1 MNTNQQIANTN
12 QQIANTQ
19 QQVADKIEEKSIMDI
34 ISTMVS
40 AKFNN
45 MNPLINN
52 ILNHVNYESSIAREV
67 PNVQSKI
74 DIITSQEND
83 QQPSMNNLIATSQ
96 SGLQPVT
103 PPQQVVQQ
111 PINYITCAKIGI
123 ITLAIAGIICW
134 ILYVYI
140 PKPYNYISMCVVFAA
155 GLASDFFILKKFC
168 NCSMNFIKS

>member
-1 MNTNQQIANTN
+1 MNTNQQVANTN
-12 QQIANTQ
+12 

-103 PPQQVVQQ
+103 PPPQQVVQQVVQQ

-134 ILYVYI
+134 ILYMYI

>member
-1 MNTNQQIANTN
+1 MNANQQ
-12 QQIANTQ
+12 
-19 QQVADKIEEKSIMDI
+19 VEDKIDEKSVMDI

-52 ILNHVNYESSIAREV
+52 ILNHVNYESSIEREV

-96 SGLQPVT
+96 AGLQPVHQDVSSNI
-103 PPQQVVQQ
+103 PQQIEKSSDHQ
-111 PINYITCAKIGI
+111 YITYAKIGI
-123 ITLAIAGIICW
+123 VTIAIVGIICW

-168 NCSMNFIKS
+168 NCSMNFIKG

>member
-1 MNTNQQIANTN
+1 MNTNQQ
-12 QQIANTQ
+12 
-19 QQVADKIEEKSIMDI
+19 VEDKIEEKSIMDI

-52 ILNHVNYESSIAREV
+52 ILNHVNYESSIEREV

-96 SGLQPVT
+96 TGLQPVHQDSNNNNI
-103 PPQQVVQQ
+103 PQQIEKSTDYQ
-111 PINYITCAKIGI
+111 YITYAKIGI
-123 ITLAIAGIICW
+123 VTIVIVGIICW
-134 ILYVYI
+134 ILYIYI
-140 PKPYNYISMCVVFAA
+140 PKPYNYIVMCVVFAA

>member
-1 MNTNQQIANTN
+1 MNANQQ
-12 QQIANTQ
+12 
-19 QQVADKIEEKSIMDI
+19 VEDKIDEKSVMDI

-52 ILNHVNYESSIAREV
+52 ILNHVNYESSIEREV

-96 SGLQPVT
+96 AGLKPVH
-103 PPQQVVQQ
+103 QD
-111 PINYITCAKIGI
+111 IKIGR
-123 ITLAIAGIICW
+123 AH
-134 ILYVYI
+134 V
-140 PKPYNYISMCVVFAA
+140 
-155 GLASDFFILKKFC
+155 
-168 NCSMNFIKS
+168 

>member
-1 MNTNQQIANTN
+1 MNANQQ
-12 QQIANTQ
+12 
-19 QQVADKIEEKSIMDI
+19 VEDKIDEKSVMDI

-52 ILNHVNYESSIAREV
+52 ILNHVNYESSIEREV

-96 SGLQPVT
+96 TGLQPVHQDVSSNI
-103 PPQQVVQQ
+103 PQQIEKSTDHQ
-111 PINYITCAKIGI
+111 YITYAKIGI
-123 ITLAIAGIICW
+123 VTIAIVGIICW
-134 ILYVYI
+134 VLYMYI
-140 PKPYNYISMCVVFAA
+140 PKPYNYISICVVFAA

-168 NCSMNFIKS
+168 NCNMNFIKG

>member
-1 MNTNQQIANTN
+1 MSTK
-12 QQIANTQ
+12 
-19 QQVADKIEEKSIMDI
+19 QQVEDKIEEKSINDI

-52 ILNHVNYESSIAREV
+52 ILNHVNYESSIEREV

-96 SGLQPVT
+96 VGLQPVHQDVSNNI
-103 PPQQVVQQ
+103 PQQ
-111 PINYITCAKIGI
+111 IEKSTDYNYITYAKIGI
-123 ITLAIAGIICW
+123 VTIAIVGIICW
-134 ILYVYI
+134 ILYIYI
-140 PKPYNYISMCVVFAA
+140 PKPYNYIAMCVIFAA